1 MYTLSPILF
10 LNAIAFFGFY
20 WFILVFIDV
29 QNNIS
34 VNASSDIGFFT
45 TLMFA
50 IYFFFVNL
58 YYKDGK
64 ESEII
69 TRTIFT
75 ISLIIIP
82 IGIITTLGY
91 QSSTVTQQGTTINS
105 VLDGIKELFLLCIN
119 SLQLVF
125 IPTLIVELFY
135 SRKSR
140 NQIWELFLKSVLSN
154 YYLLKILFKIANT
167 LFSRSKFS

>member
-1 MYTLSPILF
+1 MLIVIFIGLKFLYSKNTWQDELKNFYKFMYTLSPILF

-20 WFILVFIDV
+20 GFILVFIDV

-34 VNASSDIGFFT
+34 VSANSDIGFFT

-50 IYFFFVNL
+50 TYHFLVKL

-69 TRTIFT
+69 TKTIFT

-91 QSSTVTQQGTTINS
+91 QSSTAIQQNTTINS
-105 VLDGIKELFLLCIN
+105 ILDGIKGLFLLFIN

-135 SRKSR
+135 NRKSG
-140 NQIWELFLKSVLSN
+140 N
-154 YYLLKILFKIANT
+154 LL
-167 LFSRSKFS
+167 